1 MKKIDLKKNLEER
14 VQYTE
19 WTAKNTWNVLDRIS
33 SAKKAPRGLWVRRLA
48 PVLALSLVLVYLG
61 VTGLTGQPGGPDP
74 IREQYTAQPAVT
86 ALAAGQGEGIG
97 DLEAEPADSELSV
110 SEKLQRDYPDLAPWL
125 QPIGMSCEKDGIR
138 LTLIS
143 GAVKGNESLIVYSL
157 QDMEGKYAGKELSP
171 LLDLPEVKTSDNEL
185 LDIDPK
191 EHRYIYYSF
200 F

>member
-74 IREQYTAQPAVT
+74 IREQVEDRTYEYKWIV
-86 ALAAGQGEGIG
+86 E
-97 DLEAEPADSELSV
+97 
-110 SEKLQRDYPDLAPWL
+110 EK
-125 QPIGMSCEKDGIR
+125 
-138 LTLIS
+138 
-143 GAVKGNESLIVYSL
+143 
-157 QDMEGKYAGKELSP
+157 
-171 LLDLPEVKTSDNEL
+171 
-185 LDIDPK
+185 
-191 EHRYIYYSF
+191 
-200 F
+200 